1 MRRFLLLLATVACAS
16 VALVVAATAGGSSG
30 ANVYGVGGGWTG
42 FAPGEHI
49 AHFSFS
55 AHEGGNNG
63 DYGQVHWNLEDPELP
78 LDVTVNVD
86 CVYVFP
92 SLLGGNAA
100 WIDGA
105 VTKVSPQ
112 PNFADV
118 TVGSRLQFEAV
129 DNGQPSGAIPV
140 DEFDAFNDQTG
151 TCKGRPQIYFPPNVQ
166 QGNVVIDP

>member
-1 MRRFLLLLATVACAS
+1 MRKFVVLVAMVAVAS
-16 VALVVAATAGGSSG
+16 VALVVTATAGGSSG

-42 FAPGEHI
+42 FAPGEHV

-55 AHEGGNNG
+55 AHEGGPNG
-63 DYGQVHWNLEDPELP
+63 DYGQVHWNLEDPQLP
-78 LDVTVNVD
+78 LDVTVTVD

-92 SLLGGNAA
+92 SILGGNAA
-100 WIDGA
+100 WIDGT

-129 DNGQPSGAIPV
+129 DNGQPSGTAPV
-140 DEFDAFNDQTG
+140 DEFDAFNDQAG
-151 TCKGRPQIYFPPNVQ
+151 TCKGRPQVYFPPNVQ
-166 QGNVVIDP
+166 QGNVVINP